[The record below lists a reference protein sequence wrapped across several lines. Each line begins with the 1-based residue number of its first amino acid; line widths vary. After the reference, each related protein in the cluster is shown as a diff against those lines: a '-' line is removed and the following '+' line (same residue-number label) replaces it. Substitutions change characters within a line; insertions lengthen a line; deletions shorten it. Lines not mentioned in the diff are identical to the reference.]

1 MDFLNKVFDFSK
13 KKRPELKNAAIIQFK
28 VLRLQNVYI
37 KCFALNSAYPSKKTP
52 KQSLQF
58 NFIKM
63 INQSQSIKPQSI

>member
-37 KCFALNSAYPSKKTP
+37 KCFARILLILLKNTKTIT
-52 KQSLQF
+52 SIQF
-58 NFIKM
+58 HKNDKLE
-63 INQSQSIKPQSI
+63 SVY